1 MVCGGLGLHEG
12 WCLTAYRVIRSTA
25 LTKKCISKIS
35 VEVSGNSVTDFS
47 GAEMSPHKLD
57 SFCHW
62 VLGHVYEESSVS
74 VMWEFTVL
82 PVHLGHNAIRVERS
96 GFISPGK
103 ISV

>member
-1 MVCGGLGLHEG
+1 MVCGLGLHEG
-12 WCLTAYRVIRSTA
+12 QCLTAFRVIRATT
-25 LTKKCISKIS
+25 LTRKCISKIPA
-35 VEVSGNSVTDFS
+35 EVSGNSVTDFS
-47 GAEMSPHKLD
+47 RAEMSLHKLD

-62 VLGHVYEESSVS
+62 VLGHVYEESRVS

-82 PVHLGHNAIRVERS
+82 PLHLGYNAIRVERS